1 MRNETYERAQPGDAV
16 RSATDTEALI
26 RESDHR
32 IANSLSALAGLVRM
46 QAAEI
51 ARRDAPLSGAEASL
65 LLSEYG
71 GRVDAL
77 GRLHRL
83 LAQQNRSRDVDAG
96 LHLREVAGAMA
107 AAMPGVVLAPL
118 TWESGCHIHESQ
130 AQPLALIISEVITN
144 SAKHAHP
151 AGLPVVIEVA
161 CRRASDGRLAI
172 SVADDGVGLPEDFDP
187 RIDGNL
193 GWRVIR
199 ALARQLD
206 AELKVDSGPLG
217 LRMTVLLPA

>member
-1 MRNETYERAQPGDAV
+1 MRSQNYGEVLGAN
-16 RSATDTEALI
+16 SAAGRHDTDALI
-26 RESDHR
+26 READHR

-46 QAAEI
+46 QSAEI
-51 ARRDAPLSGAEASL
+51 ARRSTPLSAAEASL

-83 LAQQNRSRDVDAG
+83 LSQARSHEVDAG
-96 LHLREVAGAMA
+96 MHLREVAGAMA

-118 TWESGCHIHESQ
+118 AWDSGCQIREDQ
-130 AQPLALIISEVITN
+130 AQPLALIISEIITN

-151 AGLPVVIEVA
+151 AGLPVVIQIS
-161 CRRASDGRLAI
+161 CRRHEGGQLAI
-172 SVADDGVGLPEDFDP
+172 SVTDDGVGLPEDFDVK
-187 RIDGNL
+187 RDGNL

-199 ALARQLD
+199 ALARQLE

-217 LRMTVLLPA
+217 LRMTVLLPK

>member
-1 MRNETYERAQPGDAV
+1 MRSDNYEGLSGTEP
-16 RSATDTEALI
+16 ATRNDTDALI
-26 RESDHR
+26 READHR

-46 QAAEI
+46 QSAEI
-51 ARRDAPLSGAEASL
+51 ARRSAPLTATEASL

-83 LAQQNRSRDVDAG
+83 LSQARSHEVDAG
-96 LHLREVAGAMA
+96 MHLREVAGAMA

-118 TWESGCHIHESQ
+118 VWDSGCHISEDQ
-130 AQPLALIISEVITN
+130 AQPLALIISEIITN

-151 AGLPVVIEVA
+151 AGLPVVIGIA
-161 CRRASDGRLAI
+161 CRRQESGRLAI
-172 SVADDGVGLPEDFDP
+172 SVADDGVGLPEDFDVK
-187 RIDGNL
+187 RDGNL

-199 ALARQLD
+199 ALARQLE

-217 LRMTVLLPA
+217 LRMTVLLPN

>member
-1 MRNETYERAQPGDAV
+1 MRSQNYSGASGAD
-16 RSATDTEALI
+16 SAARHDDTDALI
-26 RESDHR
+26 READHR

-46 QAAEI
+46 QSAEI
-51 ARRDAPLSGAEASL
+51 ARRSAPLSAAEASL

-83 LAQQNRSRDVDAG
+83 LSQARSHEVDAG
-96 LHLREVAGAMA
+96 VHLREVAGAMA

-118 TWESGCHIHESQ
+118 AWEGGCHIREDQ

-151 AGLPVVIEVA
+151 AGLPVVIQIA
-161 CRRASDGRLAI
+161 CRQHESGRLAI
-172 SVADDGVGLPEDFDP
+172 SVRDDGVGLPEDFDVK
-187 RIDGNL
+187 RGGNL

-206 AELKVDSGPLG
+206 AELMVDSGPLG
-217 LRMTVLLPA
+217 LSVTIMLPR

>member
-1 MRNETYERAQPGDAV
+1 MRGENYSDAMV
-16 RSATDTEALI
+16 AEHATTGCDTDALI
-26 RESDHR
+26 READHR

-46 QAAEI
+46 QSAEI
-51 ARRDAPLSGAEASL
+51 ARRSAPLSAAEASL

-83 LAQQNRSRDVDAG
+83 LSQARTHEVDAS

-107 AAMPGVVLAPL
+107 AAMPGVVLKPL
-118 TWESGCHIHESQ
+118 TWESGCHIHEDQ
-130 AQPLALIISEVITN
+130 AQPLALIISEIITN

-151 AGLPVVIEVA
+151 TGLPVVIQVA
-161 CRRASDGRLAI
+161 CRRRPAGGLAI
-172 SVADDGVGLPEDFDP
+172 SVRDDGVGLPEAFDVNKG
-187 RIDGNL
+187 GNL

-199 ALARQLD
+199 ALASQLD
-206 AELKVDSGPLG
+206 AELKIDSGPLG
-217 LRMTVLLPA
+217 LGVTVLLPA

>member
-1 MRNETYERAQPGDAV
+1 MRSENYGETLGGEPIAR
-16 RSATDTEALI
+16 RSDTDALI
-26 RESDHR
+26 READHR

-46 QAAEI
+46 QSAEI
-51 ARRDAPLSGAEASL
+51 SRRSAPLSAAEASL

-83 LAQQNRSRDVDAG
+83 LSQTRSHEVEAG
-96 LHLREVAGAMA
+96 MHLREVAGAMA

-118 TWESGCHIHESQ
+118 TWESGCHIREDQ

-151 AGLPVVIEVA
+151 TGLPVVIQIA
-161 CRRASDGRLAI
+161 CRQLESGQLAI
-172 SVADDGVGLPEDFDP
+172 SVVDDGVGLPEGFDVK
-187 RIDGNL
+187 RDGNL

-199 ALARQLD
+199 ALARQLE
-206 AELKVDSGPLG
+206 AELTVDSGPLG
-217 LRMTVLLPA
+217 LRVMVLLPK

>member
-1 MRNETYERAQPGDAV
+1 MRSENYGAHSIAEP
-16 RSATDTEALI
+16 ATQRDDTDALI
-26 RESDHR
+26 READHR

-46 QAAEI
+46 QSAEI
-51 ARRDAPLSGAEASL
+51 ARRNAPLTAAEASL

-83 LAQQNRSRDVDAG
+83 LSQTRSHEVDAG
-96 LHLREVAGAMA
+96 MHLREVADAMA

-118 TWESGCHIHESQ
+118 AWESGCHIREDQ

-151 AGLPVVIEVA
+151 AGLPVVIQIA
-161 CRRASDGRLAI
+161 CRRLESERLAI
-172 SVADDGVGLPEDFDP
+172 SVGDDGVGLPEGFD
-187 RIDGNL
+187 IKKGGNL

-199 ALARQLD
+199 ALSRQLD
-206 AELKVDSGPLG
+206 AELTVDSSPLG
-217 LRMTVLLPA
+217 LSVTVLLPR

>member
-1 MRNETYERAQPGDAV
+1 MRSENYGGHSVAESTTQRDD
-16 RSATDTEALI
+16 TDALI
-26 RESDHR
+26 READHR

-46 QAAEI
+46 QSAEI
-51 ARRDAPLSGAEASL
+51 SRRSAPLSAAEASF

-83 LAQQNRSRDVDAG
+83 LSQARSHEVDAG
-96 LHLREVAGAMA
+96 MHLREVAGAMA

-118 TWESGCHIHESQ
+118 AWDSGCHIREDQ
-130 AQPLALIISEVITN
+130 AQPLALIISEIITN

-151 AGLPVVIEVA
+151 SGLPVVIRIG
-161 CRRASDGRLAI
+161 CRRHEDGRLAI
-172 SVADDGVGLPEDFDP
+172 SIADDGVGLPEDFDV
-187 RIDGNL
+187 RKDGNL

-199 ALARQLD
+199 ALSRQLE
-206 AELKVDSGPLG
+206 AELKIDSGPLG
-217 LRMTVLLPA
+217 LSMTVLLPK

>member
-1 MRNETYERAQPGDAV
+1 MRSENYSGASVVDSPTV
-16 RSATDTEALI
+16 RDDTDALI
-26 RESDHR
+26 READHR

-46 QAAEI
+46 QSAEI
-51 ARRDAPLSGAEASL
+51 ARRNAPLTAAEASL

-83 LAQQNRSRDVDAG
+83 LSQTRSHQVDAG
-96 LHLREVAGAMA
+96 MHLREVADAMA

-118 TWESGCHIHESQ
+118 AWESGCHIREDQ

-151 AGLPVVIEVA
+151 AGLPVVIQIA
-161 CRRASDGRLAI
+161 CRRLENERLAI
-172 SVADDGVGLPEDFDP
+172 SVGDDGVGLPEGFDIK
-187 RIDGNL
+187 RGGNL

-199 ALARQLD
+199 ALSRQLD
-206 AELKVDSGPLG
+206 AELTVDSSPLG
-217 LRMTVLLPA
+217 LNVTVLLPR

>member
-1 MRNETYERAQPGDAV
+1 MRSENYGGHSIAE
-16 RSATDTEALI
+16 SATQRDDTDALI
-26 RESDHR
+26 READHR

-46 QAAEI
+46 QSAEI
-51 ARRDAPLSGAEASL
+51 ARRNAPLTAAEASL

-83 LAQQNRSRDVDAG
+83 LSQARSHEVDVG
-96 LHLREVAGAMA
+96 MHLREVADAMA

-118 TWESGCHIHESQ
+118 AWESGCHIREDQ

-151 AGLPVVIEVA
+151 AGLPVVIQIA
-161 CRRASDGRLAI
+161 CRRLENERLAI
-172 SVADDGVGLPEDFDP
+172 SVRDDGVGLPEGFD
-187 RIDGNL
+187 IKKGGNL

-199 ALARQLD
+199 ALSRQLD
-206 AELKVDSGPLG
+206 AELMVDSSPLG
-217 LRMTVLLPA
+217 LNVTVLLPR

>member
-1 MRNETYERAQPGDAV
+1 MRSENYSDAMV
-16 RSATDTEALI
+16 AEPAPARSDTDALI
-26 RESDHR
+26 READHR

-46 QAAEI
+46 QSAEI
-51 ARRDAPLSGAEASL
+51 ARRSAPLSAAEASL

-83 LAQQNRSRDVDAG
+83 LSQARSHEVDAG
-96 LHLREVAGAMA
+96 MHLREVAGAMA
-107 AAMPGVVLAPL
+107 AAMPGVILQPLA
-118 TWESGCHIHESQ
+118 WESGCHIREDQ
-130 AQPLALIISEVITN
+130 AQPLALIISEIITN

-151 AGLPVVIEVA
+151 AGLPVVIQIA
-161 CRRASDGRLAI
+161 CRRLHDGLLAI
-172 SVADDGVGLPEDFDP
+172 SVADDGVGLPEEFDVTKA
-187 RIDGNL
+187 GNL

-206 AELKVDSGPLG
+206 AELKIDSGPLG
-217 LRMTVLLPA
+217 LSVTVLLPG